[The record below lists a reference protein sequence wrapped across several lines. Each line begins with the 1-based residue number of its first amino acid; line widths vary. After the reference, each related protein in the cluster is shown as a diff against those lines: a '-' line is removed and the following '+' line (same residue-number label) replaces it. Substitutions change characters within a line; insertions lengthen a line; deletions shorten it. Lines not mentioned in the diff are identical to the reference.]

1 MAQWLDP
8 LAVVVVLLNFVAL
21 GASHLRTVIRAVA
34 IQGVLLGVMM
44 LLAHEGPSIPL
55 CLVASAAIALK
66 GLVIP
71 RMLFHAIRE
80 VSIRR
85 EIEPVI
91 GFIASQ
97 LLGAVGTGLA
107 VLFARTLPISRE
119 HTGLLLV
126 PASLATVF
134 AGFVIMATRR
144 KAISQVL
151 GYLVLEDGIFI
162 FGLLL
167 LEAMPF
173 LVEAGVLLD
182 LFVAT
187 FVMGII
193 VHRIS
198 QEFST
203 VNTKVLSALKE

>member
-1 MAQWLDP
+1 MTEWLDP

-21 GASHLRTVIRAVA
+21 GASHLRTVIRATAV
-34 IQGVLLGVMM
+34 QGVILGVMM
-44 LLAHEGPSIPL
+44 LLAHGELSIRL
-55 CLVASAAIALK
+55 SLVASAAIVLK
-66 GLVIP
+66 GVVIP
-71 RMLFHAIRE
+71 RVLFHAIRE

-85 EIEPVI
+85 EIEPIV

-97 LLGAVGTGLA
+97 LLGAVGTGAA
-107 VLFARTLPISRE
+107 VVFARTLPLSRE
-119 HTGLLLV
+119 HTGLLVV

-134 AGFVIMATRR
+134 AGFLIMATRR
-144 KAISQVL
+144 KAILQVI
-151 GYLVLEDGIFI
+151 GYLVLENGIFI

-173 LVEAGVLLD
+173 LVETGVLLD
-182 LFVAT
+182 LFVGV

-198 QEFST
+198 QEFAT
-203 VNTKVLSALKE
+203 VNTQVLSTLKE